1 MVGVSGLQSGLHGGG
16 LRVVGLHAIN
26 KEESA
31 GTMRARGRAKEVGEV
46 EKGERERQGGDGEK
60 ICAGDPEGGDGG
72 VEGGRAGVI
81 LGSIGEV

>member
-1 MVGVSGLQSGLHGGG
+1 
-16 LRVVGLHAIN
+16 
-26 KEESA
+26 
-31 GTMRARGRAKEVGEV
+31 MRARGRAKEVGEV